1 MLGSADGVAFLA
13 STDLDRSEV
22 FFRDVLDLPILSR
35 SPFAC
40 LFRCGAS
47 TLRVTRVD
55 ELRPQPFTVFG
66 WTVVDLRS
74 SVEQLGERGVG
85 LLRYDGLDQD
95 ADGVW
100 TTPGGDL
107 VAWFHDSDG
116 NVLSLTELTAT

>member
-1 MLGSADGVAFLA
+1 MLASAEGVAFLA
-13 STDLDRSEV
+13 STDLDRSEE
-22 FFRDVLDLPILSR
+22 FFRGALGLEMLSR

-66 WTVVDLRS
+66 WTVADLRS
-74 SVEQLGERGVG
+74 SAEQLGERGVA
-85 LLRYDGLDQD
+85 LLRYDGVDQD
-95 ADGVW
+95 VDGVW

-107 VAWFHDSDG
+107 VAWFHDPDL
-116 NVLSLTELTAT
+116 NVLSLTQLAVT

>member
-1 MLGSADGVAFLA
+1 VLASSEGVAFLP
-13 STDLDRSEV
+13 STDLDRAEA
-22 FFRDVLDLPILSR
+22 FFQGRLDLALVSR

-40 LFRCGAS
+40 VFRCGGS

-66 WTVVDLRS
+66 WAVSDLRAS
-74 SVEQLGERGVG
+74 AAQLTARGVE

-95 ADGVW
+95 ATGVW

-107 VAWFHDSDG
+107 VAWFHDPDM
-116 NVLSLTELTAT
+116 NVLSLTELATT